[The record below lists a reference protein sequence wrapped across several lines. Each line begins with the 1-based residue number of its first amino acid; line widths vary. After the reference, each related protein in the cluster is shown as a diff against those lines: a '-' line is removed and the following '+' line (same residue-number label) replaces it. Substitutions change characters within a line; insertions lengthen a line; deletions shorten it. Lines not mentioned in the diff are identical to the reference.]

1 MSRDVTMNRIEKP
14 MPGREAKV
22 KFLDSD
28 FQVVS
33 PGQYVPCAIT
43 GLPIALEDL
52 KYWNVER
59 QEAYIDVTASVKGH
73 VGTAADGA

>member
-1 MSRDVTMNRIEKP
+1 MNRLEQP

-22 KFLDSD
+22 RFLDAD

-33 PGQYVPCAIT
+33 PGQYVRCAVT

-52 KYWNVER
+52 KYWSVER
-59 QEAYIDVTASVKGH
+59 QEAYLDVRASLTGH
-73 VGTAADGA
+73 MRDRDPK